1 MSSATS
7 EVSSGLPTLLEEQQ
21 KHLDLI
27 NHLISHSEL
36 LVVVYGPKG
45 SGKSLLSRSIC
56 VDSDDS
62 VCLTSEQIAGLED
75 LLDVFAQLWN
85 LPSLPEDLKQAR
97 SMVVEES
104 ESSSRKDSPLK
115 IIIDDADKFA
125 PKLLKSIIQ
134 FALEISGSVNVAL
147 FGVTGFA
154 DKLQNSFKK
163 LPLYIY
169 ELTPLTLE
177 GTKELIIKSGISLS
191 DDEYQTLYQVSDNW
205 PGAMLEAAQHAVDPS
220 TESIAKQKNTQTEEQ
235 KENSA
240 KKKEGGSSFGT
251 KHIFA
256 LAGLATLLVM
266 MLIYSQNYE
275 KNNTTTLDL
284 SMANTLPE
292 SDTNAQDDSKN
303 DYNYSTKKL
312 DGVEAKK
319 EAEVIDLR
327 EESQDVPSN
336 NEITDSTEES
346 LASNKMKTG
355 LKADEPS
362 NIKVNITS
370 PVVEKKKASRAKPL
384 PSDSSKKEPKAITSG
399 FVIQLFGSYDLQAAK
414 KLKDTIKLKAS
425 VSVYSTR
432 RNQRSWYISVLGP
445 YPNKA
450 EAQRNIKLLPESVKS
465 QSPWIRAT
473 KGLTLVP

>member
-7 EVSSGLPTLLEEQQ
+7 EVSSGLPSLLEEQQ

-56 VDSDDS
+56 AESDDN
-62 VCLTSEQIAGLED
+62 VCLTSEQISGLED
-75 LLDVFAQLWN
+75 LLDVFAQLWS
-85 LPSLPEDLKQAR
+85 LSALPEDLKQAR
-97 SMVVEES
+97 ASVIEEA
-104 ESSSRKDSPLK
+104 ESQEHKESPLK
-115 IIIDDADKFA
+115 IIIDDADKLT
-125 PKLLKSIIQ
+125 PKLLKNIIQ
-134 FALEISGSVNVAL
+134 FVLEISDSVNVAL
-147 FGVTGFA
+147 FGETGFA
-154 DKLQNSFKK
+154 DKLQHSFKK
-163 LPLYIY
+163 LPLYVY

-220 TESIAKQKNTQTEEQ
+220 NESIEKQEDTQIEEQ
-235 KENSA
+235 KKNGS
-240 KKKEGGSSFGT
+240 KKKEIASSFGT

-292 SDTNAQDDSKN
+292 DDTNAQNNSKN
-303 DYNYSTKKL
+303 DYNYSATNTDKTDPKTE
-312 DGVEAKK
+312 D
-319 EAEVIDLR
+319 VIDLR
-327 EESQDVPSN
+327 DESQDGDSKNEAIAPVDQSLVSN
-336 NEITDSTEES
+336 NT
-346 LASNKMKTG
+346 
-355 LKADEPS
+355 KAETQAPEQPT
-362 NIKVNITS
+362 IRLNITS
-370 PVVEKKKASRAKPL
+370 PVIEKKKAISSKPL
-384 PSDSSKKEPKAITSG
+384 QSNSSKKEPKVMTSG
-399 FVIQLFGSYDLQAAK
+399 FVIQLFGSYDLGAAK
-414 KLKDTIKLKAS
+414 KFKNTLTLKQP
-425 VSVYSTR
+425 VNVYSTI

-445 YPNKA
+445 YSSKA
-450 EAQRNIKLLPESVKS
+450 EAQKNIKGLPQSIKS
-465 QSPWIRAT
+465 QSPWVRST
-473 KGLTLVP
+473 QKLTLIP